1 MVCAYLRRRLH
12 FYKWR
17 HLGLDCLPSPFT
29 ALKMLKLIPLP
40 VREDRGSFC
49 GEASQGLT
57 TPDNECI
64 SVIYVQRRQTSLS
77 PCPALGT

>member
-1 MVCAYLRRRLH
+1 MICAYLLRRLH

-17 HLGLDCLPSPFT
+17 HLGLDCLPSAFT

-64 SVIYVQRRQTSLS
+64 SVIYV
-77 PCPALGT
+77 